1 MDDAA
6 GNVDVVAISE
16 GMKLFEKELVTA
28 QLRVDFVAARA
39 GKLVNVKEVASE
51 EIGVH
56 ADFGF
61 VAVMVEGGESFGLG
75 LVCASERSKK
85 GNGGSEQG

>member
-6 GNVDVVAISE
+6 GNVDVVAVIES
-16 GMKLFEKELVTA
+16 MKLFKVKLVA
-28 QLRVDFVAARA
+28 AELRVDFVAARA
-39 GKLVNVKEVASE
+39 GELVDVKEVASE

-56 ADFGF
+56 AGFGF
-61 VAVMVEGGESFGLG
+61 VAVMIEGGEGFWLG
-75 LVCASERSKK
+75 LVGAGERSEK